1 MSSLRVRL
9 LVAILAVVLV
19 LSSGWLLCIAWFKLR
34 ANADQTDAA
43 LQASADLILF
53 YVPDRIG
60 VANSL
65 PSSAQSPMTIQLL
78 ADRRIVARTPD
89 APASP
94 MKASFSDGF
103 SNVWI
108 GHQYVRVYAASDADG
123 RLQVQVGRSL
133 EPWIADIWKAVWFG
147 VANVAG
153 LLLLVG
159 TAVWSV
165 TRRSFRPVTAVRVAL
180 QQRPA
185 LDLSAL
191 PMRGLPDEIRPLVAS
206 FNHLLDRLK
215 RAVEGERRFISDA
228 AHELRTPFAAL
239 SAQAHVALHAS
250 RPDEKD
256 DALRQLTA
264 GVNRC
269 SRLAAQLLELARL
282 DAAASGEQH
291 TLLELSKLVEI
302 VVQDFEGV
310 ARQKDHHL
318 SAELAP
324 CLIQGDIDEIG
335 ILLRNLVD
343 NALRFTAAGGRVVV
357 CCGIVDVEGVARAV
371 LSVADDGPGVP
382 GPERAKI
389 FERFYRVAGI
399 GQSGSGIGLSLVKR
413 IAQRHDADIEVSDGL
428 DGAGVC
434 LSVRFKP
441 CSASSAP
448 R

>member
-9 LVAILAVVLV
+9 LVTLLAVVLV

-34 ANADQTDAA
+34 ANADQADDALRA
-43 LQASADLILF
+43 AADLVLF
-53 YVPDRIG
+53 YVPARMG
-60 VANSL
+60 VAHPL
-65 PSSAQSPMTIQLL
+65 PSVAESPMAIQVL
-78 ADRRIVARTPD
+78 ADRRIVARTAD
-89 APASP
+89 APATP
-94 MKASFSDGF
+94 LKADFSDGF
-103 SNVWI
+103 SNAWV
-108 GHQYVRVYAASDADG
+108 GHRHLRVYAASDADG

-133 EPWIADIWKAVWFG
+133 EPWEADIWRAVWFG
-147 VANVAG
+147 LANIAG

-159 TAVWSV
+159 TAVWWV
-165 TRRSFRPVTAVRVAL
+165 TRQSFRPVTAVRLAL
-180 QQRPA
+180 QQRSA

-191 PMRGLPDEIRPLVAS
+191 PTLGLPDEIRPLVDS

-215 RAVEGERRFISDA
+215 RAVDGERRFISDA

-269 SRLAAQLLELARL
+269 SRLAGQLLELARL
-282 DAAASGEQH
+282 DAATGNEQH
-291 TLLELSKLVEI
+291 SLLELSKLVEI
-302 VVQDFEGV
+302 VVQDFEGL
-310 ARQKDHHL
+310 ARQKEQHL
-318 SAELAP
+318 SAELEP
-324 CLIQGDIDEIG
+324 CLVQGDIDEIG

-343 NALRFTAAGGRVVV
+343 NALRFTATGGRVLV
-357 CCGIVDVEGVARAV
+357 CCGIVDVAGAPRAV

-382 GPERAKI
+382 GPARAHI
-389 FERFYRVAGI
+389 FERFYRVAGT

-413 IAQRHDADIEVSDGL
+413 IAQRHDAEIDVSEGL
-428 DGAGVC
+428 DGTGTC
-434 LSVRFKP
+434 LSVRFKM
-441 CSASSAP
+441 C